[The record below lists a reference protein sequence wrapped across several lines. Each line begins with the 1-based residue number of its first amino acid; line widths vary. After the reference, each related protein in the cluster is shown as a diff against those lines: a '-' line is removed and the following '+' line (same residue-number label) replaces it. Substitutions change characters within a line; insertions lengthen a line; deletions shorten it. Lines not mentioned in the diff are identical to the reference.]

1 MNQELLIKQ
10 IVEEVLKGMTPS
22 TVAVEKPK
30 CCDKVTSA
38 QYPLGEHIPD
48 QISSQS
54 GMKLSE
60 ITLDKLISGEVNAKD
75 IRISKET
82 LEMQAQVAE
91 SVGRGAFAQNLRKAA
106 ELIAVPDERILEIYN
121 ALRPYRSTKSE
132 LIAIADE
139 LENVYGCVINSA
151 YVREAADVYETRG
164 RLRED

>member
-22 TVAVEKPK
+22 GAVAEEPK
-30 CCDKVTSA
+30 CCDKVSSA
-38 QYPLGEHIPD
+38 QYPLGENIPD

-121 ALRPYRSTKSE
+121 ALRPYRSTKAE

-139 LENVYGCVINSA
+139 LENVYGCIINSA